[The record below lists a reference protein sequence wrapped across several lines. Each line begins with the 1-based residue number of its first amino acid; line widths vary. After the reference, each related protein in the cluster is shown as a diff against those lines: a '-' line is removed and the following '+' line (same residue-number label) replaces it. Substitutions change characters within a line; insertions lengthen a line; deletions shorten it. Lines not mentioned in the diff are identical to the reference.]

1 MLFPTLKFALFFF
14 LVFFLYWYVF
24 RLKRQRCILLVCA
37 SYIFYA
43 AWDWRF
49 CILLFF
55 VSVLAGGFGY
65 LLGVQ
70 KNYLP
75 RKITLI
81 IAVFCHISILAFFKY
96 FYQLSDTAIR
106 LLDTVGAG
114 QADSPFL
121 HQLQTYSLLLPV
133 GISYYTF
140 RALSYVFD
148 IYLCKMRPV
157 KPFTELLLYI
167 SFFPQ
172 LLAGPIV
179 QAEPFFKALPENLSR
194 DPHPAAKPIEF
205 DRSMLFIL
213 AGLYKKMILAGFL
226 SALAVEPVFANPAQC
241 NTIELI
247 VGLISYTFVIYCDFS
262 GYSDM
267 AVGIGLLLGFHT
279 PANFNRPYTARSISD
294 FWRRWHISFS
304 SWLRDYVYFS
314 FGGSRFGLRRTVL
327 ALVGTM
333 LIAGIWHG
341 NEITFLLWG
350 GLQGIACAAERIF
363 TVVKKERQK
372 HSAQNPIGAA
382 LTEPLNMVTEEQVAP
397 AQMQR
402 RYGLFFPD
410 LFRTTAVFCFINI
423 SWLVFRSASLQELYL
438 FVHSLKNLTVPFG
451 TVHPFT
457 AVVLFAATLLQVPN
471 EAVREMFFKR
481 YTALPFAVKVGITIA
496 CFISLNIVSMSGI
509 PPFIYFQF

>member
-24 RLKRQRCILLVCA
+24 RLKQQRCILLVCA

-55 VSVLAGGFGY
+55 VSVLAASFGSII
-65 LLGVQ
+65 GMQ

-81 IAVFCHISILAFFKY
+81 AAVCCHVGILAFFKY
-96 FYQLSDTAIR
+96 FYQLSDTVVHILGTMYAI
-106 LLDTVGAG
+106 
-114 QADSPFL
+114 QAASPFL
-121 HQLQTYSLLLPV
+121 HRIQAYSLLLPV

-140 RALSYVFD
+140 RALSYIFD
-148 IYLCKMRPV
+148 IYLCKMRPA
-157 KPFTELLLYI
+157 KSFTEVLLYI

-194 DPHPAAKPIEF
+194 DLSPAAQPIEF
-205 DRSMLFIL
+205 DRSLLLIL

-226 SALAVEPVFANPAQC
+226 STLAVEPVFSNPAQC
-241 NTIELI
+241 NTIELLI
-247 VGLISYTFVIYCDFS
+247 GAISYTFVIYCDFS

-267 AVGIGLLLGFHT
+267 AVGIGLLLGFDA
-279 PANFNRPYTARSISD
+279 PANFNRPYIAQSVSD

-304 SWLRDYVYFS
+304 TWLRCYVYFA

-327 ALVGTM
+327 ALIGTM

-341 NEITFLLWG
+341 CEITFLLWG
-350 GLQGIACAAERIF
+350 GLQGLACAVERVFVVVQKNRHRHSRHTPAE
-363 TVVKKERQK
+363 
-372 HSAQNPIGAA
+372 AA
-382 LTEPLNMVTEEQVAP
+382 PYMEYADLSPQSFI
-397 AQMQR
+397 QR
-402 RYGLFFPD
+402 SL
-410 LFRTTAVFCFINI
+410 RTGAVFCFINV
-423 SWLVFRSASLQELYL
+423 SWLIFRAASLQELQL
-438 FVHSLKNLTVPFG
+438 FIHSLKNIPLPFR
-451 TVHPFT
+451 TVHPFSI
-457 AVVLFAATLLQVPN
+457 VVLLAAVLLQLPS
-471 EAVREMFFKR
+471 EMLRQTLFTR
-481 YTALPFAVKVGITIA
+481 YTALPFAVKIVLTILF
-496 CFISLNIVSMSGI
+496 FIGLHSVTMSGI
-509 PPFIYFQF
+509 PPFIYFRF